1 MPANLRAS
9 SFALVRTDQDLPP
22 PLAPPNPMC
31 FVLALRNC
39 CCLSLGGAIY
49 DVKENAIILV
59 LDFDFDMGYMFN
71 ECTVT
76 DDNILVFDE
85 HVPGEE
91 KDLIYAYDL
100 VGKAWIAHGDELT
113 GRTLNGET
121 RSVVHK
127 DGKDIIIF

>member
-1 MPANLRAS
+1 MRLDKYLKVSRIIKRRTVANDACDTEHVTVNGRRAKAS
-9 SFALVRTDQDLPP
+9 
-22 PLAPPNPMC
+22 
-31 FVLALRNC
+31 
-39 CCLSLGGAIY
+39 Y
-49 DVKENAIILV
+49 DVKENDIILV